1 LIPLTII
8 RIVYLNASAE
18 SNDHPYDDLTRVM
31 ITSVLVN
38 FSIIITAIPFLKPVM
53 DGLQTGILTSDLRSL
68 GGSAMLRSTSYA
80 LGPLGKSGASNT
92 DPPSTWRKGAGLGY
106 SATAA
111 SIPVERDWR
120 ITPGSDRKN
129 EMTIQRR
136 MTVSVQYAEGI
147 PM

>member
-1 LIPLTII
+1 MI
-8 RIVYLNASAE
+8 RIIYLNSSAK
-18 SNDHPYDDLTRVM
+18 SSDHPYDDFAGVM

-38 FSIIITAIPFLKPVM
+38 FSIIITAIPFLKPIM

-92 DPPSTWRKGAGLGY
+92 DSPSTWRKGTGLGY

-111 SIPVERDWR
+111 SIPVEGDWK
-120 ITPGSDRKN
+120 ITSGSGMKN
-129 EMTIQRR
+129 EMAIQQK
-136 MTVSVQYAEGI
+136 MIVSVQYAEDI
-147 PM
+147 PI